1 MKVVI
6 LAGGFGSRL
15 SEETHSIPK
24 PMVEIGKLPILMHL
38 MKYYSK
44 FGHNEFIILTGYK
57 SQIIK
62 NYFKNTDNVRILLK
76 NDNKVVREDFDYEW
90 DVNLLDTGLE
100 SSTAKRIFATKD
112 LIKSSFFMTYGDGLS
127 EIDLDN
133 LLSFHLS
140 KNRIATVTAVR
151 PPARFGSLEI
161 INDEVTEFK
170 EKSTSNVGYINGGF
184 FVLNKE
190 VFSYFDDLEDS
201 FENNVLPKLAR
212 ANNFSAFKHDGFWQ
226 PMDTLR
232 EKEILNN
239 LVINQVAPWMSKNE
253 Y

>member
-1 MKVVI
+1 MIVVI

-100 SSTAKRIFATKD
+100 SSTAKRIFATMD

-127 EIDLDN
+127 DIDLDK

-140 KNRIATVTAVR
+140 KNKIATVTAVR

-161 INDEVTEFK
+161 INDEVTEFR
-170 EKSTSNVGYINGGF
+170 EKSTTNVGYINGGF

-212 ANNFSAFKHDGFWQ
+212 ENNFSAFKHDGFWQ